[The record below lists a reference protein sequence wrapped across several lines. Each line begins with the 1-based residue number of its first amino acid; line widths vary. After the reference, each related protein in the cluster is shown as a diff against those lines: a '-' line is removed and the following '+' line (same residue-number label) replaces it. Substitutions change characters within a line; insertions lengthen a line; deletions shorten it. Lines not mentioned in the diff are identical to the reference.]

1 MNNAEFNSRQHLT
14 YEELVAY
21 HQGYLGNS
29 EMHRLETHL
38 IDCPLCNEALEGLAR
53 IEEAELEKR
62 LSRIRQTTGTIP
74 KEGFSKAQWLAVAA
88 SVALVV
94 TVSFLFFN
102 RSAPDELLAE
112 KQPAEEKAVTS
123 RPQPPVSPADTLYAE
138 ARAGQ
143 TLNETDNLAATT
155 AEQAPAAEPVAAPAP
170 ADSRTETLA
179 GAGEET
185 TVPAAAEEANASV
198 RMAEALPT
206 EDSVTTEL
214 AAAMPAREEVTDTM
228 APAVATTTT
237 PARVEERVEEE
248 AAAKSKKAV
257 EVTAIPPR
265 PEKGN
270 RAYKRYLKRNLNYPE
285 TAKEN
290 NIAGEV
296 TLRLTITTDGRIGN
310 IEVVQSLGYGCDQ
323 EAIRL
328 VREGPK
334 WLPAMAGNQAVNAT
348 VTVTVPFK
356 L

>member
-38 IDCPLCNEALEGLAR
+38 IDCPLCNEALEGLAT
-53 IEEAELEKR
+53 IEETELEKR

-74 KEGFSKAQWLAVAA
+74 KEGFPKLQWLAVAA
-88 SVALVV
+88 SAALVV

-112 KQPAEEKAVTS
+112 KQPAEEKAVPS
-123 RPQPPVSPADTLYAE
+123 RPQPPVSPADTLHEE
-138 ARAGQ
+138 AQTGQ
-143 TLNETDNLAATT
+143 TPNQAESLDATT
-155 AEQAPAAEPVAAPAP
+155 AEQAPAAAPVATPAP
-170 ADSRTETLA
+170 GDSRTETLA

-185 TVPAAAEEANASV
+185 TVPAAAEEANAVV

-237 PARVEERVEEE
+237 PARVEEEE
-248 AAAKSKKAV
+248 AAKSKKTV
-257 EVTAIPPR
+257 EVAPIPPR

-270 RAYKRYLKRNLNYPE
+270 RAYRRYLKRNLNYPE

-296 TLRLTITTDGRIGN
+296 TLRLTITTDGRIGT